1 MKVHNI
7 ITQQVWLKM
16 TMRSMYS
23 QDDAAPLQLPAK
35 TTTTVSYHIIGTDME
50 SKNVVVT
57 VIHLPS
63 KYRLR
68 RLKNSC
74 LHWLFGPNRINIW
87 TDVLVFEK
95 KENEPTRNYYQ
106 EIRSQATLV
115 GGKKCSYHYA
125 IFAGC
130 NYNTVKV
137 LVGGYVKSSLVEDLF
152 ELREVTVISL

>member
-1 MKVHNI
+1 MKVNNI

-35 TTTTVSYHIIGTDME
+35 TTTTVSYHTIGTHME

-74 LHWLFGPNRINIW
+74 LHCM
-87 TDVLVFEK
+87 VV
-95 KENEPTRNYYQ
+95 
-106 EIRSQATLV
+106 
-115 GGKKCSYHYA
+115 CS
-125 IFAGC
+125 
-130 NYNTVKV
+130 
-137 LVGGYVKSSLVEDLF
+137 
-152 ELREVTVISL
+152 

>member
-23 QDDAAPLQLPAK
+23 QDDAALLQLPAK
-35 TTTTVSYHIIGTDME
+35 TTTTVSYHIIGTHME

-68 RLKNSC
+68 RPKNSC
-74 LHWLFGPNRINIW
+74 LHWLFAPNRVNIW

-95 KENEPTRNYYQ
+95 KENEPT
-106 EIRSQATLV
+106 ITGA
-115 GGKKCSYHYA
+115 
-125 IFAGC
+125 
-130 NYNTVKV
+130 
-137 LVGGYVKSSLVEDLF
+137 
-152 ELREVTVISL
+152 

>member
-35 TTTTVSYHIIGTDME
+35 TTTTVSYHIIGTQME

-74 LHWLFGPNRINIW
+74 LHWLFAPNRVNIW

-95 KENEPTRNYYQ
+95 KENEPTTTG
-106 EIRSQATLV
+106 A
-115 GGKKCSYHYA
+115 
-125 IFAGC
+125 
-130 NYNTVKV
+130 
-137 LVGGYVKSSLVEDLF
+137 
-152 ELREVTVISL
+152 